1 LLLPRIEQSLYITTG
16 QEMPPKLPLPVG
28 AFIEHIVPWTY
39 PSVYHKQHIHF
50 PRAHSH
56 NLQTHTHTTYTQ
68 GWQVTIFLKLDR
80 VLRRR
85 MRLRG
90 NRNGEGCPPHQL
102 TRRCGVRCSSPGE
115 VQAEAT

>member
-1 LLLPRIEQSLYITTG
+1 LLLPRIEQSLYITAG

-56 NLQTHTHTTYTQ
+56 NLQTHTHTHNIHTGLAGDHIFKTGQ
-68 GWQVTIFLKLDR
+68 GIEMQ
-80 VLRRR
+80 
-85 MRLRG
+85 
-90 NRNGEGCPPHQL
+90 NAAEGKQEW
-102 TRRCGVRCSSPGE
+102 GGMSPSPID
-115 VQAEAT
+115 